1 MNLPLTRSVR
11 RPLRAMVIALP
22 LALSAAF
29 AATAAHAEDAKHD
42 LFITVQGIGNI
53 VVAPDQAMISGGV
66 ISEAA
71 TAAEALA
78 ANSKALAG
86 VVEKLKAA
94 GVAEKDM
101 QTNGFSVQPKYT
113 DYGKTDKAPVIDGY
127 QVSNSI
133 SIKVRDMA
141 KLGELLDAMVA
152 SGSNAINGVSF
163 IVSDAD
169 KRSDDARKA
178 AVADARRKAELYATA
193 AGVKLGKVLSMSEGG
208 AAVPQPMYRMAP
220 MAAMSAEAMPPMLSG
235 EETLSASVTIV
246 YELAN

>member
-22 LALSAAF
+22 LALGAAF
-29 AATAAHAEDAKHD
+29 TTTAAHADDAKRD

-53 VVAPDQAMISGGV
+53 AVAPDQAMISGGV

-178 AVADARRKAELYATA
+178 AVADARRKAELYAAA

-208 AAVPQPMYRMAP
+208 AAVPQPMYR

-246 YELAN
+246 YELAD

>member
-141 KLGELLDAMVA
+141 KLGDLLDAMVA

-178 AVADARRKAELYATA
+178 AVADARRKAELYAAA

-208 AAVPQPMYRMAP
+208 AAVPQPMYRMA
-220 MAAMSAEAMPPMLSG
+220 AMSAEAAPPMLAG

-246 YELAN
+246 YELAD

>member
-29 AATAAHAEDAKHD
+29 ATTAAHAEDAKRD

-141 KLGELLDAMVA
+141 KLGDLLDAMVA

-178 AVADARRKAELYATA
+178 AVADARRKAELYAAA

-208 AAVPQPMYRMAP
+208 AAVPQPMYRMA
-220 MAAMSAEAMPPMLSG
+220 AMSAEAAPPMLSG

-246 YELAN
+246 YELAD

>member
-1 MNLPLTRSVR
+1 
-11 RPLRAMVIALP
+11 MVIALP

-29 AATAAHAEDAKHD
+29 ATTAAHAEDAKRD

-53 VVAPDQAMISGGV
+53 AVAPDQAMISGGV

-78 ANSKALAG
+78 ANSKALAS
-86 VVEKLKAA
+86 VVDKLKAA

-141 KLGELLDAMVA
+141 KLGDLLDAMVA

-163 IVSDAD
+163 VVSDAD

-178 AVADARRKAELYATA
+178 AVADARRKAELYAAA

-208 AAVPQPMYRMAP
+208 AAVPQPMYRMA
-220 MAAMSAEAMPPMLSG
+220 AMSAEAAPPMLAG

-246 YELAN
+246 YELAD

>member
-29 AATAAHAEDAKHD
+29 AATAAHAEDAKRD
-42 LFITVQGIGNI
+42 LFITVQGIGSI
-53 VVAPDQAMISGGV
+53 AVAPDQALISGGV
-66 ISEAA
+66 ISEAS

-133 SIKVRDMA
+133 TIKVRDMA
-141 KLGELLDAMVA
+141 KLGALLDAMVA

-178 AVADARRKAELYATA
+178 AVADARRKAELYAAA

-208 AAVPQPMYRMAP
+208 AAVPQPMYR

-246 YELAN
+246 YELAD

>member
-1 MNLPLTRSVR
+1 MNLPLSRSVR
-11 RPLRAMVIALP
+11 RPLRAMVIAIP
-22 LALSAAF
+22 LALGAAF
-29 AATAAHAEDAKHD
+29 ATSAAHADDAKRD

-53 VVAPDQAMISGGV
+53 AVAPDQAMISGGV

-86 VVEKLKAA
+86 MVEKLKAA

-178 AVADARRKAELYATA
+178 AVADARRKAELYAAA

-208 AAVPQPMYRMAP
+208 AAVPQPMYR

-246 YELAN
+246 YELAD